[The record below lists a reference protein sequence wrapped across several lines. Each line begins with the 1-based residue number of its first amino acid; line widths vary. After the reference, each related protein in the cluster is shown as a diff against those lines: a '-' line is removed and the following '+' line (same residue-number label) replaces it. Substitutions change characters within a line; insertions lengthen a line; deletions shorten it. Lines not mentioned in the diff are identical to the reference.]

1 MEMRRNNMSNE
12 ELAIRGGRPAK
23 RKPLPEWPVYDE
35 REVAAVTRVIQSR
48 KWWRIAGSEADAFER
63 EFARYQGAAR
73 ALAVSNGT
81 VAIELAL
88 SALGIGRGD
97 EVLVP
102 AYTFISTATAVLA
115 AGAVPVPVDVLPDTY
130 CMDPQATAAAI
141 TPRTRGILPVH
152 MAGHAADMDA
162 LVELA
167 QAHGLALLEDAA
179 HAQGSDWK
187 GRRVGALAQA
197 GIFSFQ
203 SGKLMTAGEGGLVL
217 SNDPELL
224 ERCFLFHSCGRPK
237 TDRSYQHQLLGSNAR
252 LAELQA
258 AVLRVQLE
266 RLDAHIETRQANA
279 PALDALLREIPGI
292 VPQGSDPRVTRNPH
306 YMYMFRYDAAEFGG
320 LGRLE
325 FVDALIAEGVPA
337 FLGYPAVHCTPVFRN
352 RAFAPRWNPADPLL
366 PDYGRVRCPVSEE
379 LGETVVWLH
388 HRTLL
393 GDAEDVA
400 EVAQAVRKVQVGCR
414 QLVAAR

>member
-1 MEMRRNNMSNE
+1 MSYE

-23 RKPLPEWPVYDE
+23 RKPLPEWPACDE
-35 REVAAVTRVIQSR
+35 REVEAVTRVIRSR
-48 KWWRIAGSEADAFER
+48 KWWRIVGSEVEAFEK
-63 EFARYQGAAR
+63 EFARYQGAAG

-115 AGAVPVPVDVLPDTY
+115 AGAVPVPVDVRPDTY
-130 CMDPQATAAAI
+130 CLDPEATAAAI
-141 TPRTRGILPVH
+141 TPRTRALLPVH

-162 LVELA
+162 LLELA
-167 QAHGLALLEDAA
+167 RAHGLAVIEDAA
-179 HAQGSDWK
+179 HAQGADWK
-187 GRRVGALAQA
+187 GRRVGALGQA

-224 ERCFLFHSCGRPK
+224 ERSFLFHSCGRPQ
-237 TDRSYQHQLLGSNAR
+237 TDRSYQHQLLGTNAR
-252 LAELQA
+252 LSELQA

-266 RLDAHIETRQANA
+266 RLDAHLETRQANA
-279 PALDALLREIPGI
+279 PVLDALLREVPGI
-292 VPQGSDPRVTRNPH
+292 VPQGSDARATRNPH

-325 FVDALIAEGVPA
+325 FVDALIAEGIPA
-337 FLGYPAVHCTPVFRN
+337 FLGYPAVHRTPVFRDH
-352 RAFAPRWNPADPLL
+352 AFAPRWDPSDPLL
-366 PDYGRVRCPVSEE
+366 PDYRQVRCPVSED
-379 LGETVVWLH
+379 LGQTVVWLH

-393 GDAEDVA
+393 GDAEDMA
-400 EVAQAVRKVQVGCR
+400 EVADAVRKVHAHSSRLVGAVR
-414 QLVAAR
+414 